1 MNLPF
6 ALTYAENGDTPMKK
20 PPSMKS
26 HRRPAERVL
35 HATPLTQAVRGLTTE
50 VFHAMA
56 A

>member
-6 ALTYAENGDTPMKK
+6 ALTYADNGDTPMKK
-20 PPSMKS
+20 SPSMKPS
-26 HRRPAERVL
+26 RHPAERVL
-35 HATPLTQAVRGLTTE
+35 HAPPLTQAVRGLTTE